1 MAEEVTVKIL
11 PMFRILLPPILL
23 LLGLG
28 WITSRSSFHSK
39 QTSLRAVDGVLDLS
53 QWDFLGDGGI
63 SLDGEWLFF
72 WNQFLTESVASRDWA
87 DLQKDALRIKIPGFF
102 AEARLANGQPAQL
115 PMEGYG
121 TFLLRVKGSPKPILP
136 SLSRTRLHASSRI
149 LVFNVADP
157 KATRSEINHGLPAV
171 DRDHSIPHILTLP
184 PTHLSIRNTE
194 DFYVLIQMS
203 NFHFSKGGIS
213 PAPVLNEMH
222 QEIEVALQERTLS
235 TIILG
240 IILALAFYNLTFF
253 MRNRRD
259 KASLY
264 LSIFCVIIV
273 WRSLCPLFFDG
284 PGQFYLDV
292 QYKTYYSSMVLP
304 LIFITGFLRETFA
317 SHLSLR
323 AFSILT
329 VACILYG
336 ILVFVTPTAV
346 FSRTAFVGQIILLSG
361 CTMVVTT
368 AARAAWARELGGVFS
383 LIGCFCLVSATTL
396 DVLIAR
402 GILPGSILNTQYGL
416 AIFLFMQS
424 QIVGIRFASAFR
436 TAEHLSRQLRDE
448 VDRQTR
454 DIKSILSSI
463 RQGIFS
469 ISASNSKSDDQT
481 SAYLEQLLA
490 RSDVTDR
497 TIDELLLDSSSLTAD
512 EKNQVREAIR
522 ACLGEDVL
530 SFELNEG
537 NLVKEI
543 NLTIPQAA
551 QERILEVDWA
561 PILDKSQRIEKLLVS
576 IRDVTDIR
584 GFQREAQQKDRD
596 LRMLLEVL
604 NVPEDRFQRFTKQAR
619 SFIEEN
625 RTLLLDASTMG
636 PDLLKRLFV
645 NMHTLKGGAR
655 SYQLKS
661 LSDASHTVEQTYV
674 ELRQD
679 PRRWDKAA
687 LLFEIDQLD
696 FILQTYLKL
705 AEEKLG
711 WDLEQRDI
719 RMSKRVVEQA
729 IDQLEL
735 IQAVHLD
742 HNEQDALNA
751 TRSLLV
757 THCSVRLSH
766 IIDELKPG
774 LDSMARD
781 LGKDMPRI
789 VIDEGQVW
797 LMEKAGDVLHSC
809 LLHLFR
815 NAMDHGL
822 EKPDERRMA
831 GKDPRGQIRVDVTG
845 EAEGLVITFADDG
858 RGLNLKR
865 IQEKGV
871 ERGLISMQTKDP
883 NVVADLILQPGFST
897 KDEVSDISGRGVG
910 MDAVRTFLQD
920 HGGWLFIELLDVTDP
935 EHVAFTLRM
944 VLPRALYVDMSL
956 AKVV

>member
-1 MAEEVTVKIL
+1 ML
-11 PMFRILLPPILL
+11 RILLPPALL
-23 LLGLG
+23 LWGLV
-28 WITSRSSFHSK
+28 WFTSRSSH
-39 QTSLRAVDGVLDLS
+39 QRNHTAPRAVSGVLDLS
-53 QWDFLGDGGI
+53 QWDFSVDGAI

-87 DLQKDALRIKIPGFF
+87 ELQNEAVGIKIPGFF
-102 AEARLANGQPAQL
+102 ADARSAQGEPL
-115 PMEGYG
+115 PMQGYG
-121 TFLLRVKGSPKPILP
+121 TFLLRVKGSAKQILP

-157 KATRSEINHGLPAV
+157 VATRNVINQGQPGVDSE
-171 DRDHSIPHILTLP
+171 HSIPYIQTLP
-184 PTHLSIRNTE
+184 PTHLTIRNTE

-222 QEIEVALQERTLS
+222 QEIEEALQERTLS
-235 TIILG
+235 TIISG

-264 LSIFCVIIV
+264 LCIFCVIVV

-284 PGQFYLDV
+284 PGQFNLDV
-292 QYKTYYSSMVLP
+292 QYKTFYSSMVLP

-323 AFSILT
+323 AFLT
-329 VACILYG
+329 LTLVCLLYG
-336 ILVFVTPTAV
+336 AFVFLTPTGV
-346 FSRTAFVGQIILLSG
+346 FSRTAFLGQIILLSG
-361 CTMVVTT
+361 CAMVVIT
-368 AARAAWARELGGVFS
+368 AARAAWSRELGGVFS
-383 LIGCFCLVSATTL
+383 LIGCFCLVGATTL

-402 GILPGSILNTQYGL
+402 GILPGSIVNTQYGL

-469 ISASNSKSDDQT
+469 LRASNSKSDDQT

-497 TIDELLLDSSSLTAD
+497 TIDELLLDSSNLTAD

-530 SFELNEG
+530 SFGLNEG

-543 NLTIPQAA
+543 SLTIPQAA
-551 QERILEVDWA
+551 LDRILEVDWA
-561 PILDKSQRIEKLLVS
+561 PILDKSQKIEKLLVS

-625 RTLLLDASTMG
+625 RTLLLDASAMG
-636 PDLLKRLFV
+636 HELLKRLFV

-661 LSDASHTVEQTYV
+661 LADASHMVEQTYV

-679 PRRWDKAA
+679 LSRWNKES
-687 LLFEIDQLD
+687 LLFEIDQLE

-719 RMSKRVVEQA
+719 RMSKRVVERA
-729 IDQLEL
+729 INQLEL
-735 IQAVHLD
+735 IQTGHLD
-742 HNEQDALNA
+742 HTEQDALNT

-766 IIDELKPG
+766 IVDELKPG

-781 LGKDMPRI
+781 LGKHMPSI
-789 VIDEGQVW
+789 LIDEGEVW

-822 EKPDERRMA
+822 EKPDERLLA
-831 GKDPRGQIRVDVTG
+831 GKDPTGHIKFRVSC
-845 EAEGLVITFADDG
+845 EADGLVIYFADDG
-858 RGLNLKR
+858 RGMNLKR
-865 IQEKGV
+865 ILEKGV
-871 ERGLISMQTKDP
+871 ERGLISEDTQDP
-883 NVVADLILQPGFST
+883 RIIADLIVQPGFST
-897 KDEVSDISGRGVG
+897 KDEVSEISGRGVG

-920 HGGWLFIELLDVTDP
+920 QGGWLFIELLDVKDP
-935 EHVAFTLRM
+935 EHVAFTLKM